1 MAKPDPTRQIINEI
15 NELDALADLMQEKFT
30 SIKEFCRKAKATM
43 EGVSTP
49 SIKKDLDKIAV
60 DAVAKR
66 RARMK
71 RA

>member
-1 MAKPDPTRQIINEI
+1 MAKDPTKQLEI
-15 NELDALADLMQEKFT
+15 DITELETLGELMQEKVT

-49 SIKKDLDKIAV
+49 SIQKNLDKIAA

-71 RA
+71 RG

>member
-15 NELDALADLMQEKFT
+15 NELAAVADLMQEKVS

-43 EGVSTP
+43 GGVSTTP
-49 SIKKDLDKIAV
+49 IKKDLEKIAT